1 MSAVLKAI
9 SRAPRIPEGLTPL
22 NILAEAVPMNPP
34 VRPKGPPQL
43 AAWQKA
49 VEEHQLGWRYE
60 YTGDETA
67 HYIRRKGVWE
77 YEELQI
83 DCLGQLEAL
92 PEHPATAPAVK
103 KLIEEVERL
112 AKLFDAQE
120 DRMEKA
126 MDDFHFYTEE
136 ILDASGK
143 ESPEETAQLA
153 RIVLAHTDILT
164 GKLDKIYEK
173 VIGEWEIFH
182 RCSLKFT
189 AHWPLPYP
197 SLGKKEVPNFFGGPP
212 FNMETDRAAAAALY
226 QTYRTILDI
235 HGIYI
240 SRFLSTVIHTRSLV
254 GQPVPWLRSKA
265 SVAGNQTNVQLS

>member
-49 VEEHQLGWRYE
+49 AQEHQLGWRYE

-67 HYIRRKGVWE
+67 NYIRRKGVWE

-112 AKLFDAQE
+112 AKLFDGLE

-136 ILDASGK
+136 ILDASEK
-143 ESPEETAQLA
+143 ESPEEAAQLA
-153 RIVLAHTDILT
+153 RIALAHQDILT
-164 GKLDKIYEK
+164 GKLDKIYAA
-173 VIGEWEIFH
+173 VGAEWDVFH
-182 RCSLKFT
+182 RCSVKFT
-189 AHWPLPYP
+189 AHWPLH
-197 SLGKKEVPNFFGGPP
+197 SREKNAAPNFFGGPP
-212 FNMETDRAAAAALY
+212 FDLAAHRTQVEELY
-226 QTYRTILDI
+226 KTYKTLLDV
-235 HGIYI
+235 HGIYL
-240 SRFLSTVIHTRSLV
+240 SRFLSAVIHTRSLV

-265 SVAGNQTNVQLS
+265 NPTEIRPAARPPS